1 MIYIFLTTLTLELPY
16 ICLLTKQEHM
26 IRTWKRVA
34 LLGICILPLWGNAQ
48 SKGTNPPNW
57 YNLDYEADGVRG
69 ISTEKAY
76 ELLINRESTPVVVGV
91 LDGGI
96 DYKHEDLKDVMW
108 TNPKEVAGNGEDD
121 DNNGY
126 IDDVHG
132 WNFMGNAEGENVH
145 YDNLEVTRLIRLYEP
160 KYISVLPSTP
170 LREDE
175 RREFVAY
182 QRMISDYTSKLDQ
195 ANFGN
200 LNYGRLK
207 EEIDAIANS
216 IGKDIKDMTKADI
229 DAFKPKTDRQKLAIR
244 MTKRELNDDKSFEDF
259 YKELEEGV
267 NYYRA
272 QVDYHLNKSY
282 DSRHIVG
289 DNYEDAAER
298 FYGNADIK
306 GPDADHGTHVAGIIG
321 AKRHNGIGVD
331 GIADNVQIMGVRI
344 VPDGDERDKDVA
356 NGIRY
361 AVDNGAKVINM
372 SFGKGY
378 VYNKKTVDEAVKYA
392 EEKDV
397 LLVHAAGNDAKDI
410 DMVKNYPMKYY
421 TDSLDA
427 VTGEASNW
435 ITVGATSSGLDGNL
449 LAEFSNFGY
458 RSVDV
463 FAPGVKINSTMPES
477 TYKEQNG
484 TSMAAPVVSGL
495 AVLLR
500 SYYPELT
507 AKEVKDIILKS
518 VTKVD
523 EKVRISI
530 DGSTKKVY
538 LDEISVS
545 GGIVNAK
552 AAIEEADRYVRE
564 KK

>member
-1 MIYIFLTTLTLELPY
+1 MTRTLKL
-16 ICLLTKQEHM
+16 
-26 IRTWKRVA
+26 VA
-34 LLGICILPLWGNAQ
+34 LLGISILPLFGNAQ
-48 SKGTNPPNW
+48 SKDTNPPNW
-57 YNLDYEADGVRG
+57 FNLDYATDGVRG

-76 ELLINRESTPVVVGV
+76 ELLKDKESTPVIVGV

-96 DYKHEDLKDVMW
+96 DYMHEDLKDVMW
-108 TNPKEVAGNGEDD
+108 TNPGETAGNGEDD
-121 DNNGY
+121 DDNGY
-126 IDDVHG
+126 IDDIHG
-132 WNFMGNAEGENVH
+132 WNFIGNPNGENVQ
-145 YDNLEVTRLIRLYEP
+145 YDNLEMTRLIRIYEP

-170 LREDE
+170 LSEAE

-182 QRMISDYTSKLDQ
+182 QKMISDYTSKLDQ

-207 EEIDAIANS
+207 EEMDIVIQKLD
-216 IGKDIKDMTKADI
+216 KDISEITKADV
-229 DAFKPKTDRQKLAIR
+229 DAYKPNTDRQKMAIR
-244 MTKRELNDDKSFEDF
+244 MAKRELRDKSFEDF

-267 NYYRA
+267 KYFNA
-272 QVDYHLNKSY
+272 QMEYHLNKDY
-282 DSRHIVG
+282 DPRYIVD
-289 DNYEDAAER
+289 DNYEDADER

-321 AKRHNGIGVD
+321 AKRHNGIGID
-331 GIADNVQIMGVRI
+331 GVANNVQIMGVRV

-378 VYNKKTVDEAVKYA
+378 AFNKKIVDEAVKYA

-397 LLVHAAGNDAKDI
+397 LLVHAAGNDAKDNDI
-410 DMVKNYPMKYY
+410 NKNYPMKYY

-427 VTGEASNW
+427 VLGEASNW
-435 ITVGATSSGLDGNL
+435 ITVGATSSGLDGDL
-449 LAEFSNFGY
+449 LANFSNFGY

-477 TYKEQNG
+477 KYKEQNG

-495 AVLLR
+495 AAILR
-500 SYYPELT
+500 SYYPQLS
-507 AKEVKDIILKS
+507 AQEVKDIIIKS

-523 EKVRISI
+523 DRVKIKV

-552 AAIEEADRYVRE
+552 AAIEEAERYLG
-564 KK
+564 K

>member
-1 MIYIFLTTLTLELPY
+1 MTRTL
-16 ICLLTKQEHM
+16 
-26 IRTWKRVA
+26 KRVA
-34 LLGICILPLWGNAQ
+34 LLGISILPLWGNAQ
-48 SKGTNPPNW
+48 SKTTNPPNW
-57 YNLDYEADGVRG
+57 YNLDYETDGVRG

-76 ELLINRESTPVVVGV
+76 ELLTGRTSTPVVVGV
-91 LDGGI
+91 LDGGV
-96 DYKHEDLKDVMW
+96 DYKHEDLKDIMW
-108 TNPKEVAGNGEDD
+108 TNPRETAGNNEDD
-121 DNNGY
+121 DGNGY
-126 IDDVHG
+126 VDDLHG
-132 WNFMGNAEGENVH
+132 WNFLGNSKGENVQ
-145 YDNLEVTRLIRLYEP
+145 YDNLEVTRLIRIYEP
-160 KYISVLPSTP
+160 TYISVLPSTP
-170 LREDE
+170 LSEAE

-182 QRMISDYTSKLDQ
+182 QKMISEYTSKLDQ

-207 EEIDAIANS
+207 EEIDIAIEN
-216 IGKDIKDMTKADI
+216 IGKDIHAITKADF
-229 DAFKPKTDRQKLAIR
+229 DAYKANTDRQKMAIR
-244 MTKRELNDDKSFEDF
+244 MAKRELSDKKSFADF
-259 YKELEEGV
+259 YKELEDGV
-267 NYYRA
+267 KYFRA
-272 QVDYHLNKSY
+272 QVDYHLNKNY
-282 DSRHIVG
+282 DPRHIVG
-289 DNYEDAAER
+289 DHYEDAAER

-331 GIADNVQIMGVRI
+331 GVADNVQIMGVRI

-378 VYNKKTVDEAVKYA
+378 AFNKKTVDEAIRYA

-410 DMVKNYPMKYY
+410 DVVKNYPMKYY

-427 VTGEASNW
+427 VLGEASNW
-435 ITVGATSSGLDGNL
+435 ITVGATASGLEGDL
-449 LAEFSNFGY
+449 LAEFSNYGY

-477 TYKEQNG
+477 KYKEQNG
-484 TSMAAPVVSGL
+484 TSMAAPVVAGL
-495 AVLLR
+495 AAMLR
-500 SYYPELT
+500 SYYPELS
-507 AKEVKDIILKS
+507 AKEVKDIILRS
-518 VTKVD
+518 VTKID
-523 EKVRISI
+523 EKVKIKV

-552 AAIEEADRYVRE
+552 SAIEEADRYIQ
-564 KK
+564 KKK

>member
-1 MIYIFLTTLTLELPY
+1 
-16 ICLLTKQEHM
+16 
-26 IRTWKRVA
+26 
-34 LLGICILPLWGNAQ
+34 
-48 SKGTNPPNW
+48 
-57 YNLDYEADGVRG
+57 
-69 ISTEKAY
+69 
-76 ELLINRESTPVVVGV
+76 
-91 LDGGI
+91 
-96 DYKHEDLKDVMW
+96 
-108 TNPKEVAGNGEDD
+108 
-121 DNNGY
+121 
-126 IDDVHG
+126 
-132 WNFMGNAEGENVH
+132 AEGENVH

-306 GPDADHGTHVAGIIG
+306 GPDADNGTHVAGIIG
-321 AKRHNGIGVD
+321 AKRHNGKGVD

-361 AVDNGAKVINM
+361 AVDNGAKVI
-372 SFGKGY
+372 
-378 VYNKKTVDEAVKYA
+378 
-392 EEKDV
+392 
-397 LLVHAAGNDAKDI
+397 
-410 DMVKNYPMKYY
+410 
-421 TDSLDA
+421 
-427 VTGEASNW
+427 
-435 ITVGATSSGLDGNL
+435 
-449 LAEFSNFGY
+449 
-458 RSVDV
+458 
-463 FAPGVKINSTMPES
+463 
-477 TYKEQNG
+477 
-484 TSMAAPVVSGL
+484 
-495 AVLLR
+495 
-500 SYYPELT
+500 
-507 AKEVKDIILKS
+507 
-518 VTKVD
+518 
-523 EKVRISI
+523 
-530 DGSTKKVY
+530 
-538 LDEISVS
+538 
-545 GGIVNAK
+545 
-552 AAIEEADRYVRE
+552 
-564 KK
+564 

>member
-1 MIYIFLTTLTLELPY
+1 MIYVFLTTSTPELPY
-16 ICLLTKQEHM
+16 ICLLTKQKYM
-26 IRTWKRVA
+26 TRTLKLVA
-34 LLGICILPLWGNAQ
+34 LLGISILPLWGNAQ
-48 SKGTNPPNW
+48 SKATNPPNW
-57 YNLDYEADGVRG
+57 YNLDYETDGVRG

-76 ELLINRESTPVVVGV
+76 ELLTGRESTPTVVGV

-96 DYKHEDLKDVMW
+96 DYKHEDLKDVIW
-108 TNPKEVAGNGEDD
+108 TNSKETTGNGQDD
-121 DNNGY
+121 DGNGY
-126 IDDVHG
+126 IDDIHG
-132 WNFMGNAEGENVH
+132 WNFIGNANGENVQ
-145 YDNLEVTRLIRLYEP
+145 YDNLEITRLIRIYEP

-170 LREDE
+170 LSEAE

-182 QRMISDYTSKLDQ
+182 QKMISEYTSKLDQ

-207 EEIDAIANS
+207 EEIDIAIKK
-216 IGKDIKDMTKADI
+216 IGKDIKEITKADL
-229 DAFKPKTDRQKLAIR
+229 DAYKPNTDRQKMAIR
-244 MTKRELNDDKSFEDF
+244 MTKRELSDEKSFEDF

-267 NYYRA
+267 KYFRA
-272 QVDYHLNKSY
+272 QVDYHLNKNY
-282 DSRHIVG
+282 DSRHVVG
-289 DNYEDAAER
+289 DNYEDADER

-321 AKRHNGIGVD
+321 AKRHNGIGID
-331 GIADNVQIMGVRI
+331 GVADNVQIMGVRM

-378 VYNKKTVDEAVKYA
+378 VFNKKTVDEAIKYA

-397 LLVHAAGNDAKDI
+397 LLVHAAGNDGKDI
-410 DMVKNYPMKYY
+410 DVVKNYPMKYY

-427 VTGEASNW
+427 VLGEASNW
-435 ITVGATSSGLDGNL
+435 ITVGATSSGLDGDL

-477 TYKEQNG
+477 TYKEQDG

-495 AVLLR
+495 AAVLR
-500 SYYPELT
+500 SYYPKLT
-507 AKEVKDIILKS
+507 AREVKDIILKS

-523 EKVRISI
+523 EKVRIKV

-552 AAIEEADRYVRE
+552 AAIEEADRHIRE